1 MDFATLIMLFF
12 LVESEGEAKLKFTT
26 YVKCVLAHTK
36 VIILRELSN
45 KNLIGNGPNKV
56 AIKDAFHS
64 FIYLL
69 YHLVNLVK
77 EIADFAQIDI

>member
-1 MDFATLIMLFF
+1 M
-12 LVESEGEAKLKFTT
+12 EFTADVK
-26 YVKCVLAHTK
+26 YVSAHMK
-36 VIILRELSN
+36 VIISRRLSN

-77 EIADFAQIDI
+77 EIADLAQIDIRKEKYLCPIIIYKVCKVMP